1 MTTKTGS
8 LGGGV
13 DAAELFTID
22 QLAEISQ
29 NQDPVANDLA
39 GDRAALVPEMKKGG
53 IVTKN
58 QITAFLANI
67 CQETDWLKTLAWYRG
82 NLVQGKG
89 E

>member
-1 MTTKTGS
+1 MTTDGP
-8 LGGGV
+8 GGGA
-13 DAAELFTID
+13 DAAELFTVD
-22 QLAEISQ
+22 RPAEISQ
-29 NQDPVANDLA
+29 NPDPVSYDLA
-39 GDRAALVPEMKKGG
+39 RDRAALVPKIKKGG